1 MATVPTG
8 YVFWDVSANK
18 SYNAGQTYPTLGNGD
33 YLVPANSDY
42 NGYYQQYV
50 YHTSYTRGNVT
61 YTNCWE
67 GCVQSKYTGSGFTQ
81 KLPYSSLADKPVRFF
96 SYAGCQFI
104 SCPTINNDGS
114 SSTLSAKT
122 NLRHVSFYN
131 CTKMTYAPSLPS
143 GLTSLD
149 YTFGNTKISDPPTLS
164 GLTNLLYADYCF
176 YGCSSLT
183 SQPIISGLSS
193 LKSTVGMFS
202 YCTGLVGT
210 SDNPKWTLTLPSN
223 VKDIGLMYQGCTG
236 IMRATKIPS
245 GVTSIYG
252 MFRGCTNL
260 EGNIRIDDPESIAN
274 TREVFKNTS
283 KRIILLGP
291 PSGFNRLSSISN
303 IYSNVY
309 AGIVANINSFT
320 AIRGTYSN
328 DTFTET
334 VNGTWCKLTL
344 SYTAPNVTNA
354 LIKPPSLKDSNDNT
368 ISTTWHIGSIS
379 GTILTSSGS
388 QIQSSGTLVACI
400 DLGSSST
407 SETFKVQTNVT
418 YTYDSLTYNYDS
430 GYKNATLTY
439 SNALI
444 DVNPLGNGIAFWGE
458 VGDNYNGLKINK
470 PVDINGNM
478 SLSGDISNIMNWDGS
493 STPASQMTRSRRVKT
508 SDESDYVGLF
518 GTSVYPTASGQRKA
532 GGVGAYIGARH
543 PNANIDNYIVAYV
556 NPDGTRGYGVSDPA
570 KFREVIGVDNLWHV
584 TTPTTTGYSFSANQY
599 RSLSITLST
608 TYSNY
613 TPIVIRAVCT
623 SHSAIRV
630 FNYSISNGT
639 TLNFETL
646 SQSSSSL
653 SGVNFAFKVLWL
665 NNNFF

>member
-18 SYNAGQTYPTLGNGD
+18 SYNAGQTYPTLGEGD
-33 YLVPANSDY
+33 YLVPATLDY
-42 NGYYQQYV
+42 DGYYQQYT
-50 YHTSYTRGNVT
+50 YHTSYTGGSVT

-67 GCVQSKYTGSGFTQ
+67 GCVQSRYAGSGFTQ

-96 SYAGCQFI
+96 IYNGCQFT

-114 SSTLSAKT
+114 SDTLSAKS
-122 NLRHVSFYN
+122 NLRYVSFYN
-131 CTKMTYAPSLPS
+131 CTKMSSAPSLPS
-143 GLTSLD
+143 GLTSLY
-149 YTFGNTKISDPPTLS
+149 YTFGNTKISSPPTLS

-183 SQPIISGLSS
+183 SQPTISGLSS
-193 LKSTVGMFS
+193 LKSTHGMFS

-223 VKDIGLMYQGCTG
+223 IKDIALMYQGCTG

-252 MFRGCTNL
+252 MFKGCTNL
-260 EGNIRIDDPESIAN
+260 EGNIRIDDPGSIAS
-274 TREVFKNTS
+274 TVDVFKNTS

-303 IYSNVY
+303 TYSNVY

-328 DTFTET
+328 GTFTET

-368 ISTTWHIGSIS
+368 ISATWHIGSVS
-379 GTILTSSGS
+379 GTTLTSSGS

-400 DLGSSST
+400 DLGSLST
-407 SETFKVQTNVT
+407 SETFKAQTNVT
-418 YTYDSLTYNYDS
+418 YTYDSLTYNYYS

-444 DVNPLGNGIAFWGE
+444 DVNPLGNGMAFWGE
-458 VGDNYNGLKINK
+458 ASDDYNGLKINK
-470 PVDINGNM
+470 SVDVDGDIKGELLGSTSANINLSTTPSSALSSREIVVYDNSGALIGEIEARQTTSNEAGVSFGATRNINGTVYYNWLT
-478 SLSGDISNIMNWDGS
+478 SYINSSG
-493 STPASQMTRSRRVKT
+493 TRSWA
-508 SDESDYVGLF
+508 L
-518 GTSVYPTASGQRKA
+518 
-532 GGVGAYIGARH
+532 
-543 PNANIDNYIVAYV
+543 
-556 NPDGTRGYGVSDPA
+556 SDPSS
-570 KFREVIGVDNLWHV
+570 FRAGIGVDHLWHV
-584 TTPTTTGYSFSANQY
+584 TNPTATGYSFSANQY
-599 RSLSITLST
+599 RSLSITLGT
-608 TYSNY
+608 TYSGF
-613 TPIVIRAVCT
+613 TAIPVRAVCT

-630 FNYSISNGT
+630 FNYSISNNT
-639 TLNFETL
+639 TFNFEVI

-653 SGVNFAFKVLWL
+653 SGVNFAFTVLWL
-665 NNNFF
+665 NSNFF